1 MQKAAI
7 VYLTRYQDL
16 WEFIPS
22 LKLLYKNF
30 NTKYNYPVIVFHD
43 DLTPQ
48 VISSIL
54 MEMNRYL
61 GHVPNVKF
69 ERMSLDVPSWVSL
82 DPTKYVHPEGY
93 PISLQHFS
101 MEYRVMC
108 RFFAGAIVNHPA
120 LKDYK
125 YYMRIDSDSY
135 LLSHIQVDPF
145 DYMAEGGY
153 HYMDC
158 ACPLQPVDDTG
169 TWGYAG
175 KEISWAKEG
184 LWENTKEF
192 IETHRQEI
200 KDPPK
205 TYDGELYNSNM
216 IIMDMDFFR
225 SKNYQDYFNYLDKT
239 GNLFY
244 RRWGDHCIQWLG
256 IRLFSEP
263 SKVLCGMDVMKFC
276 YQHGSLINGMQ
287 YADAESINL
296 LPQVFKNSFMKTKQE
311 QDALTS

>member
-1 MQKAAI
+1 MQNAAI
-7 VYLTRYQDL
+7 VYLTRQADL

-22 LKLLYKNF
+22 LKLLYRNF
-30 NTKYNYPVIVFHD
+30 NSKYNYPVIVFHD
-43 DLTPQ
+43 DLTPS
-48 VISSIL
+48 VISTIL
-54 MEMNRYL
+54 MEIHQYL
-61 GHVPNVKF
+61 GHIPNIKF
-69 ERMSLDVPSWVSL
+69 EHMDLEVPSWVSL
-82 DPTKYVHPEGY
+82 DPSKYVHPEGY

-101 MEYRVMC
+101 IGYRFMC

-125 YYMRIDSDSY
+125 YYMRVDSDSY

-145 DYMAEGGY
+145 EYMAQGGY
-153 HYMDC
+153 YYTDC
-158 ACPLQPVDDTG
+158 AFPLLPVDESN

-175 KEISWAKEG
+175 KEISWAREG
-184 LWENTKEF
+184 LWEITKDFMES
-192 IETHRQEI
+192 HQHEI

-205 TYDGELYNSNM
+205 SYDGELYNSNM

-225 SKNYQDYFNYLDKT
+225 SKNYQDYFNHLDKT

-256 IRLFSEP
+256 IRLFSDP

-276 YQHGSLINGMQ
+276 YQHGGAVNKKE
-287 YADAESINL
+287 YADMESVNM
-296 LPQVFKNSFMKTKQE
+296 LPIAFRQSFDK
-311 QDALTS
+311 AIL